1 MQGGGEGPRGLV
13 HMAPSQLT
21 SGPSSSFMRLVP
33 RAGRRAGREEL
44 ALGHLATGERRE
56 VEKSG
61 CQGLVRRTGCW
72 AAGGGVCVHVRRC
85 TQGCSGYVHQSR
97 GPFTLFVCR

>member
-44 ALGHLATGERRE
+44 ALGHLVTGERRE
-56 VEKSG
+56 SG
-61 CQGLVRRTGCW
+61 EVWVPRAGAEHGVLGRRWRCVRARAQVHTGMQW
-72 AAGGGVCVHVRRC
+72 VCAPV
-85 TQGCSGYVHQSR
+85 
-97 GPFTLFVCR
+97 

>member
-1 MQGGGEGPRGLV
+1 M
-13 HMAPSQLT
+13 
-21 SGPSSSFMRLVP
+21 
-33 RAGRRAGREEL
+33 
-44 ALGHLATGERRE
+44 
-56 VEKSG
+56 EKSG